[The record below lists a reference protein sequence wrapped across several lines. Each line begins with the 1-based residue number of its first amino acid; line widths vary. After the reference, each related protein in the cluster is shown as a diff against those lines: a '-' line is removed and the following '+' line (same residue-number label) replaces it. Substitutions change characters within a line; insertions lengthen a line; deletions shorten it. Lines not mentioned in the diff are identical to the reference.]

1 MFKELKKFVDD
12 NPIRVTV
19 CEKTGIGYAYTFNGN
34 TVAYYEL
41 DGNIDVYNDLILPN
55 TNDFE
60 NIDDAIHSD
69 GVIFDEYPYDF
80 YIGDCEVSEPKQV
93 SANQFVNALS
103 TFTNFYDI
111 NNIHSEY
118 RGIHIKDGNMFATNS
133 YVMRIVKTATFDK
146 SSNMVINFKPV
157 VDFMNINT
165 KKIKT
170 TGKSLFDSKSK
181 DDKVSISTY
190 NKGGEDVLLIDYKG
204 LTFRNHSICKSELD
218 FQFIAESNKNL
229 DKTIKVYRNDLY
241 RALNNLLNE
250 PIKDKNKVK
259 NAFVFEQ
266 VDDKLLVYP
275 YIKFKD
281 DRGDILETVNAQSN
295 IDTKLI
301 TNGENLLNVLK
312 HINDE
317 IIELKHNS
325 ESKIC
330 KISSK
335 SSKEDYYL
343 IFNV

>member
-55 TNDFE
+55 ANDFE

-190 NKGGEDVLLIDYKG
+190 NKGG
-204 LTFRNHSICKSELD
+204 
-218 FQFIAESNKNL
+218 
-229 DKTIKVYRNDLY
+229 
-241 RALNNLLNE
+241 
-250 PIKDKNKVK
+250 
-259 NAFVFEQ
+259 
-266 VDDKLLVYP
+266 
-275 YIKFKD
+275 
-281 DRGDILETVNAQSN
+281 
-295 IDTKLI
+295 
-301 TNGENLLNVLK
+301 
-312 HINDE
+312 
-317 IIELKHNS
+317 
-325 ESKIC
+325 
-330 KISSK
+330 
-335 SSKEDYYL
+335 
-343 IFNV
+343 